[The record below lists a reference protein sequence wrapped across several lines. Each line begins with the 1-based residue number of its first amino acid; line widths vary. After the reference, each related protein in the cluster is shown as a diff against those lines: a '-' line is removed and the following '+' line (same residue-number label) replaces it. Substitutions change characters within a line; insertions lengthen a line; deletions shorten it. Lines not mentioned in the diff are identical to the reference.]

1 MLTKDAM
8 IVQSSHQNGAAE
20 ILLASN
26 RAATAIVAATTLI
39 MLPSHTFHARLS
51 SGGNDMAVTMPS
63 QQESVE
69 ERLIKCKF
77 NGEESERLG
86 KPPTKFSGTFLFHFP
101 TLPNLDVR
109 VLAIRPVGSISLEL
123 GLM

>member
-26 RAATAIVAATTLI
+26 RAATAIVAATTLT

-51 SGGNDMAVTMPS
+51 SGGTDMAVTMPS

-69 ERLIKCKF
+69 ERLIKCKL
-77 NGEESERLG
+77 NGESRNDWGSLLLNYQEYFCSIFPRYPIWTLEFW
-86 KPPTKFSGTFLFHFP
+86 PYVPSGQFP
-101 TLPNLDVR
+101 WN
-109 VLAIRPVGSISLEL
+109 
-123 GLM
+123 